1 MSKTIKRPQQGDI
14 WLVKFKKSKET
25 PKTYRPA
32 LVISG
37 NVQNELNDLI
47 AVVPFTTDDIE
58 NVEPFEVYVKNT
70 KETGLEGPSKIQLIY
85 PFTID
90 KELRLVGNKRLGKA
104 NHQIMEQAKQAWKV
118 AFDVEDW

>member
-1 MSKTIKRPQQGDI
+1 MNKTIKRPKQGEI
-14 WLVKFKKSKET
+14 WLVKFKRSKET
-25 PKTYRPA
+25 PKTRPA

-37 NVQNELNDLI
+37 NIQNELNDLI

-58 NVEPFEVYVKNT
+58 NIEPFEVYVKNT
-70 KETGLEGPSKIQLIY
+70 KETGLDHPSKIQFIY

-90 KELRLVGNKRLGKA
+90 KELRLVGSKRLGVVSR
-104 NHQIMEQAKQAWKV
+104 QIIEQSKQAWKV

>member
-70 KETGLEGPSKIQLIY
+70 KETGLEEPSKIQLIY